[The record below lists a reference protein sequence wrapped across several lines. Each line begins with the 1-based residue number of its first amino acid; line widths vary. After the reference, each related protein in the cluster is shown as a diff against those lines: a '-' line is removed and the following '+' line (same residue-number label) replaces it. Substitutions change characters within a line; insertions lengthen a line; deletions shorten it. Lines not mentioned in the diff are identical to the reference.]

1 MSDTPK
7 SELTQEILTENVW
20 KLLWRLSMPAIIGM
34 SINGINA
41 FVDGLYVGQFL
52 GQEALAAVS
61 LAFPLMMVTNGIS
74 AMIGVGSSSL
84 LSIAIGAG
92 DLDTQRKIFGTMT
105 ALSLITS
112 VILSIVGI
120 IFAPQLIGFLG
131 GTGEILT
138 LGVIY
143 YRIMMIGAFFR
154 IFAVAANTLIRAEGK
169 IKEAMV
175 FSIIAAVLNIILN
188 PIFIYYLDGGIA
200 GAAWATVVAMII
212 FTLMGIW
219 YFWAGKANYPVSLR
233 TYSLSRDLL
242 KPILS
247 VGVSAMMLQLMFFV
261 QQVIVF
267 RLLAQYGDDW
277 DIAFMGSSYRV
288 LLLILF
294 PSFGFAQALQPVV
307 GINFGAKQYDR
318 VRSSFTSFGLGATG
332 LMTLVWVFIMWEPA
346 VCLSWMMPDATFT
359 NKDLWDFR
367 MMMLT
372 LPTFP
377 IFFMTTTMFQAIGNA
392 RIAGFLIVA
401 RELLLF
407 VPIVFILPMFYGV
420 SGIYYT
426 GVPVNCIVL
435 VIMFISLNKQFR
447 RLREPAY
454 Q

>member
-1 MSDTPK
+1 
-7 SELTQEILTENVW
+7 
-20 KLLWRLSMPAIIGM
+20 MPAIIGM

-41 FVDGLYVGQFL
+41 FVDGLYIGQFL
-52 GQEALAAVS
+52 GQNALAAVS

-74 AMIGVGSSSL
+74 AMIGVGASSL

-92 DLDTQRKIFGTMT
+92 DVETQRKIFGTMT

-112 VILSIVGI
+112 VILSILGI
-120 IFAPQLIGFLG
+120 VFAPHLIGFLG
-131 GTGEILT
+131 GSGEILE
-138 LGVIY
+138 LGVTY

-154 IFAVAANTLIRAEGK
+154 VFAVAANTLIRAEGK

-175 FSIIAAVLNIILN
+175 FSITAAILNIILN

-200 GAAWATVVAMII
+200 GAAWATVVAMFI
-212 FTLMGIW
+212 FTLLCVW
-219 YFWAGKANYPVSLR
+219 YYWAGRANYPVSLR
-233 TYSLSRDLL
+233 SYSLSPTLL

-288 LLLILF
+288 LLLVLF

-307 GINFGAKQYDR
+307 GINYGAKQYDR
-318 VRSSFTSFGLGATG
+318 VRSSFTTFGLSATI
-332 LMTLVWVFIMWEPA
+332 LMTSVWIFIMWAPE
-346 VCLSWMMPDATFT
+346 VCLSWMMPDATFAA
-359 NKDLWDFR
+359 KDLWDFR

-377 IFFMTTTMFQAIGNA
+377 IFFMTTTLFQAIGNA

-407 VPIVFILPMFYGV
+407 VPIVFVLPLFYGV

-426 GVPVNCIVL
+426 GVPVNVIVL
-435 VIMFISLNKQFR
+435 IIMFISLRSQFR
-447 RLREPAY
+447 RLA
-454 Q
+454 QAGQH

>member
-1 MSDTPK
+1 
-7 SELTQEILTENVW
+7 
-20 KLLWRLSMPAIIGM
+20 
-34 SINGINA
+34 
-41 FVDGLYVGQFL
+41 
-52 GQEALAAVS
+52 
-61 LAFPLMMVTNGIS
+61 
-74 AMIGVGSSSL
+74 
-84 LSIAIGAG
+84 
-92 DLDTQRKIFGTMT
+92 MT

-112 VILSIVGI
+112 VILSILGI

-267 RLLAQYGDDW
+267 RLLAQYETIGILHSW
-277 DIAFMGSSYRV
+277 VAHTSIAPDFV
-288 LLLILF
+288 PELW
-294 PSFGFAQALQPVV
+294 FAQLATGGGNQ
-307 GINFGAKQYDR
+307 FWRKQYDR
-318 VRSSFTSFGLGATG
+318 VRSSFTSF
-332 LMTLVWVFIMWEPA
+332 
-346 VCLSWMMPDATFT
+346 
-359 NKDLWDFR
+359 
-367 MMMLT
+367 
-372 LPTFP
+372 
-377 IFFMTTTMFQAIGNA
+377 
-392 RIAGFLIVA
+392 
-401 RELLLF
+401 
-407 VPIVFILPMFYGV
+407 
-420 SGIYYT
+420 
-426 GVPVNCIVL
+426 
-435 VIMFISLNKQFR
+435 
-447 RLREPAY
+447 
-454 Q
+454 

>member
-1 MSDTPK
+1 MNANPK
-7 SELTQEILTENVW
+7 SRLTEEILTENVW

-52 GQEALAAVS
+52 GQDALAAVS

-92 DLDTQRKIFGTMT
+92 DVETQKRIFGTMT
-105 ALSLITS
+105 ALSLLTS
-112 VILSIVGI
+112 LVLSALGI

-131 GTGEILT
+131 GTGDILD
-138 LGVIY
+138 LGVTY

-169 IKEAMV
+169 IREAMV
-175 FSIIAAVLNIILN
+175 FSIIAALLNIILN

-200 GAAWATVVAMII
+200 GAAWATVVAMFI
-212 FTLMGIW
+212 FTLLGIW
-219 YFWAGKANYPVSLR
+219 YFWAGQANYPVSL
-233 TYSLSRDLL
+233 TTFSLSRPLL

-288 LLLILF
+288 LLLVLF

-307 GINFGAKQYDR
+307 GINFGAKHYQR
-318 VRSSFTSFGLGATG
+318 VRSAFSTFGLSATV
-332 LMTLVWVFIMWEPA
+332 LMTTVWAFIMWAPE
-346 VCLSWMMPDATFT
+346 VCLSWMMPEATFT
-359 NKDLWDFR
+359 ARDLWDFR

-377 IFFMTTTMFQAIGNA
+377 IFFMTTTLFQAIGNA

-407 VPIVFILPMFYGV
+407 VPIVIVLPLFFGV

-426 GVPVNCIVL
+426 GVPVNCIVML
-435 VIMFISLNKQFR
+435 ILFFSLRKQFR
-447 RLREPAY
+447 RLEQMA
-454 Q
+454 

>member
-7 SELTQEILTENVW
+7 SDLTQEILTDNVW

-92 DLDTQRKIFGTMT
+92 NIDTQRKIFGTMT

-112 VILSIVGI
+112 IILSILGI

-131 GTGEILT
+131 GTGEILS

-200 GAAWATVVAMII
+200 GAAWATVVAMFI

-233 TYSLSRDLL
+233 TYSLSADLL
-242 KPILS
+242 RPILS

-318 VRSSFTSFGLGATG
+318 VRSSFKSFGLSATG
-332 LMTLVWVFIMWEPA
+332 LMTLVWIFIMWEPE

-359 NKDLWDFR
+359 PKDLWDFR

-407 VPIVFILPMFYGV
+407 VPIVFILPLFYGV

-426 GVPVNCIVL
+426 GVPVNFIVL
-435 VIMFISLNKQFR
+435 VIMFIALNRQFR
-447 RLREPAY
+447 RLEQTAH
-454 Q
+454 

>member
-7 SELTQEILTENVW
+7 SQLTQEILTENVW

-112 VILSIVGI
+112 IILSILGI

-175 FSIIAAVLNIILN
+175 FSIIAAILNIILN

-233 TYSLSRDLL
+233 TYSLAPELL

-247 VGVSAMMLQLMFFV
+247 VGVSAMMLQLMFFL

-307 GINFGAKQYDR
+307 GINFGAGQYDR

-332 LMTLVWVFIMWEPA
+332 VMTLIWVFIMWEPA
-346 VCLSWMMPDATFT
+346 VCLSWMMPEATFT
-359 NKDLWDFR
+359 SKDLWDFR

-407 VPIVFILPMFYGV
+407 VPIVFILPLFYGV

-435 VIMFISLNKQFR
+435 IIMFISLNRQFR
-447 RLREPAY
+447 KLRQPAY
-454 Q
+454 H

>member
-1 MSDTPK
+1 MNANPK
-7 SELTQEILTENVW
+7 SKLTEEILTDNVW
-20 KLLWRLSMPAIIGM
+20 KLLWRLSLPAIIGM

-52 GQEALAAVS
+52 GQDALAAVS

-92 DLDTQRKIFGTMT
+92 DVATQRKIFGTMT
-105 ALSLITS
+105 SLSLITS
-112 VILSIVGI
+112 VVLSTVGI

-131 GTGEILT
+131 GTGEILD
-138 LGVIY
+138 LGVTY

-169 IKEAMV
+169 IREAMV
-175 FSIIAAVLNIILN
+175 FSIIAALLNIILN
-188 PIFIYYLDGGIA
+188 PIFIYYLEGGIA
-200 GAAWATVVAMII
+200 GAAWATVVAMFI

-219 YFWAGKANYPVSLR
+219 YYWAGQANYPVSLR
-233 TYSLSRDLL
+233 SYSLSLPLL

-307 GINFGAKQYDR
+307 GINFGAKNFER
-318 VRSSFTSFGLGATG
+318 VRSSFSTFGLSATV
-332 LMTLVWVFIMWEPA
+332 LMTLAWGFIMWAPEI
-346 VCLSWMMPDATFT
+346 CLSWMMPEATFT
-359 NKDLWDFR
+359 AHDLWDFR

-377 IFFMTTTMFQAIGNA
+377 IFFMTTTLFQAIGNA

-407 VPIVFILPMFYGV
+407 VPIVFILPLFYGV

-426 GVPVNCIVL
+426 GVPVNCIVML
-435 VIMFISLNKQFR
+435 IMFFSLKSQFR
-447 RLREPAY
+447 RLRALA
-454 Q
+454 